1 VKKRK
6 QMTIAESLTCAKETI
21 SAPSVDIDNDMPD
34 DDLQSYTA
42 DIDV

>member
-1 VKKRK
+1 
-6 QMTIAESLTCAKETI
+6 MTIAESFTCAKETI
-21 SAPSVDIDNDMPD
+21 SAESVDIDLSD

>member
-1 VKKRK
+1 
-6 QMTIAESLTCAKETI
+6 MTIAESFTCAKETI
-21 SAPSVDIDNDMPD
+21 SAASVDIDLS